1 MWIIHMYS
9 GERDLVSVWSTQYCE
24 KVYSSHI
31 SGLKC
36 NFSKNSS
43 ETALEPD
50 IGILNPSR
58 KKWRRNLL
66 KEERG
71 GGRGEE
77 EKWKLNFLEVL

>member
-1 MWIIHMYS
+1 MYKWR
-9 GERDLVSVWSTQYCE
+9 ERDLVSVWSTQYCK

-36 NFSKNSS
+36 NFSKNSN

-58 KKWRRNLL
+58 KK
-66 KEERG
+66 
-71 GGRGEE
+71 
-77 EKWKLNFLEVL
+77 